1 MPRPPARPAA
11 AVLLSLAALFAL
23 APLCAR
29 AEGPAVPTLAIGA
42 AAPDFDLPG
51 VDGRRYTL
59 ASFKDAKVLVL
70 VFTANHCPTAQAY
83 EGRIERLHADFASRG
98 VAFALVS
105 PNDPLA
111 LRLDEQGYTDLG
123 DTLADMKQR
132 AKDRGWTMPY
142 LYDGETQA
150 TSRKYGP
157 VATPHVFV
165 FDAERRLRF
174 AGRVDDNENLAKA
187 TTADARNAI
196 EAVLAGRPAP
206 VETTK
211 VFGCSVK
218 WSDKRSSVKDGFEK
232 WAQEPVSLDV
242 ADTAAITALAKG
254 DPKKLRLLNVW
265 ATWCGPCVVE
275 FPELVSLHRIY
286 RGRDFEVVT
295 VNADDPEQRGKV
307 LEFLKQQQASTRN
320 VAFDKADPYALVE
333 AVDPKW
339 QGALPYTI
347 LVAPGGKVIYRSD
360 GAFDTLALRKAIVGW
375 LGRYFHSVPGAAAPG
390 GK

>member
-1 MPRPPARPAA
+1 MPRSTARCA
-11 AVLLSLAALFAL
+11 AVALLAFASVL
-23 APLCAR
+23 APPSR
-29 AEGPAVPTLAIGA
+29 ADGPPVPTLAIGA

-51 VDGRRYTL
+51 VDGRRHTL

-83 EGRIERLHADFASRG
+83 EERLERLHADFAGRG
-98 VAFALVS
+98 VALVLVS

-123 DTLADMKQR
+123 DTLAEMKQR
-132 AKDRGWTMPY
+132 AQDRGWKLPY
-142 LYDGETQA
+142 LYDGETQSM
-150 TSRKYGP
+150 SRAYGP

-165 FDAERRLRF
+165 FDAERKLRF
-174 AGRVDDNENLAKA
+174 AGRVDDNENPARA
-187 TTADARNAI
+187 TSTDARNAI
-196 EAVLAGRPAP
+196 EAVLAGRPVP
-206 VETTK
+206 VATTK

-242 ADTAAITALAKG
+242 ADTAAIAALAKG
-254 DPKKLRLLNVW
+254 DAKKLRLVNVW

-286 RGRDFEVVT
+286 RGRDFEAVT

-360 GAFDTLALRKAIVGW
+360 GAFETKVLRKAIVGW
-375 LGRYFHSVPGAAAPG
+375 LGRYYHSVPGGAATG